1 MDKSYWAFQAA
12 AMTDAASPES
22 PEREPSPAAA
32 DSPAALATE
41 DAPTDGLDPNC
52 PRKYQSRDSG
62 FVGSC
67 DDLLNDSQKELR
79 QRRSSDSGSS
89 NDGVADKQQAHPPM
103 DGKHNK
109 SPSSSS
115 SPDSSSAAAAATASR
130 KGPAEV
136 KPDESD
142 SKSGKSVGSSGSSG
156 DHGGSLTSTSQSS
169 KSGKLSRKDSFNNWS
184 SDEETNLMVN
194 KMRALFRN
202 MVSGGAADGA
212 SGEKVKP
219 PQLVVFETE
228 LTRWVA
234 LD

>member
-1 MDKSYWAFQAA
+1 M
-12 AMTDAASPES
+12 DAALPPASAAETV
-22 PEREPSPAAA
+22 PSASAA
-32 DSPAALATE
+32 DSPPVALVIQDLPA
-41 DAPTDGLDPNC
+41 DGLDPNC
-52 PRKYQSRDSG
+52 PRKYKSRDSG

-89 NDGVADKQQAHPPM
+89 DGAADKQPPP
-103 DGKHNK
+103 DQKK
-109 SPSSSS
+109 PLVPSPSSSS
-115 SPDSSSAAAAATASR
+115 SAAIATTSR
-130 KGPAEV
+130 KGPNEL

-202 MVSGGAADGA
+202 MVSGGSGTEGAA
-212 SGEKVKP
+212 GEKVKP

-228 LTRWVA
+228 LTR
-234 LD
+234 

>member
-1 MDKSYWAFQAA
+1 MIEVPATTESHAA
-12 AMTDAASPES
+12 AVVDF
-22 PEREPSPAAA
+22 PAPIAE
-32 DSPAALATE
+32 DVPTE
-41 DAPTDGLDPNC
+41 GLDPNC

-67 DDLLNDSQKELR
+67 DDLLNSDSQKDIR

-89 NDGVADKQQAHPPM
+89 DGNQADKQM
-103 DGKHNK
+103 DPKNK
-109 SPSSSS
+109 PISS
-115 SPDSSSAAAAATASR
+115 SPSAGSANH
-130 KGPAEV
+130 KGSVEI

-156 DHGGSLTSTSQSS
+156 DLGGSLTSTSQSS

-184 SDEETNLMVN
+184 SDEETNLMMN

-202 MVSGGAADGA
+202 MVSGGGADG
-212 SGEKVKP
+212 STGEKVKP

-228 LTRWVA
+228 LTR
-234 LD
+234 